1 MSPETVEQDA
11 LATLVAAA
19 AEQAA
24 AAGTAEGLQS
34 EHRSAAAAS
43 GPTVRPLDFRRP
55 RQFSGDAQ
63 RRLRRALDTFCRTAS
78 SRLSAELRS
87 AVDLEVINVEQLTWS
102 DAHGQ
107 IPGSS
112 LTAVLAA
119 EPINTRML
127 LSAEQPL
134 IVAAIERMLG
144 GSGENAPPQRRLSDI
159 DVMLAGQLFEALV
172 DQLSI
177 IWDELVSATLSV
189 VSSGPPQGSAQ
200 LATTSEPTLA
210 FTIEAKLL
218 GSLAALQLLVPYR
231 SIFPVLDRLTAAEG
245 YDPTVDL
252 TSAEAM
258 GRGIRG
264 VEMEVRAEIGAV
276 DLPVAD
282 VLRLAAGDLIALNA
296 HSSAGITLYVDG
308 TPLERAKPGRSGSR
322 RAVQVLAPGE
332 AA

>member
-1 MSPETVEQDA
+1 MSTETAESDA

-24 AAGTAEGLQS
+24 AAGLDSPAEF
-34 EHRSAAAAS
+34 RAAAPS
-43 GPTVRPLDFRRP
+43 VRPLDFRRP

-63 RRLRRALDTFCRTAS
+63 RRLRRALETFCRTAS

-107 IPGSS
+107 IPGSALS
-112 LTAVLAA
+112 AVIAA
-119 EPINTRML
+119 DPINTRML

-134 IVAAIERMLG
+134 IVTAIERMLG
-144 GSGENAPPQRRLSDI
+144 GSGDVTPPERRLSDI

-172 DQLSI
+172 EQLSI
-177 IWDELVSATLSV
+177 IWDELVSAQLSV
-189 VSSGPPQGSAQ
+189 VNTGPPQGSAQ

-218 GSLAALQLLVPYR
+218 GSVAALVLLVPYR

-245 YDPTVDL
+245 YDPSVDV

-264 VEMEVRAEIGAV
+264 VQMEVRAEIGAV
-276 DLPVAD
+276 ELPLAD
-282 VLRLAAGDLIALNA
+282 VLRMSAGDLIPLNA
-296 HSSAGITLYVDG
+296 HSSAGVTLFVDG
-308 TPLERAKPGRSGSR
+308 TALERGKPGRSGSR
-322 RAVQVLAPGE
+322 RAVQVLGPGE

>member
-1 MSPETVEQDA
+1 MSLDTAEPDA

-24 AAGTAEGLQS
+24 AAGLD
-34 EHRSAAAAS
+34 
-43 GPTVRPLDFRRP
+43 GPTDFRGSSPSVRPLDFRRP

-107 IPGSS
+107 IPGSA
-112 LTAVLAA
+112 LTAVVAA

-144 GSGENAPPQRRLSDI
+144 GSGDTAPPERRLSDI

-177 IWDELVSATLSV
+177 IWDELVSATLTV
-189 VSSGPPQGSAQ
+189 VTSGPPQGSAQ

-218 GSLAALQLLVPYR
+218 GSVAALVLLVPYR
-231 SIFPVLDRLTAAEG
+231 SIFPVLDRLTSAEG

-264 VEMEVRAEIGAV
+264 VQMEVRAEIGAV
-276 DLPVAD
+276 DLPVAE
-282 VLRLAAGDLIALNA
+282 VLRLAAGDLIPLNA
-296 HSSAGITLYVDG
+296 HSSAGVTLFVDG

-332 AA
+332 PA